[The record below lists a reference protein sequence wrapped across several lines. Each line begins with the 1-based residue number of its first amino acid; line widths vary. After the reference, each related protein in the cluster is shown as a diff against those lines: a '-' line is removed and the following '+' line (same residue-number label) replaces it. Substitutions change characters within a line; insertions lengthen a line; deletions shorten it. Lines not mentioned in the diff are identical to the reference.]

1 MYMRKKKSYA
11 QRAVLVL
18 GIVLTASWVHAQDT
32 TGKAISPAQF
42 EKRAHKRK
50 VTVLDVRTPEEYAE
64 GHLKNAVLI
73 NVMDSTAFV
82 SRVQGLKKNRTYLI
96 YCRSGKRSGKA
107 LVMMQE
113 QGFSKLYHMA
123 GGITA
128 WTGPVEKTTE
138 QR

>member
-1 MYMRKKKSYA
+1 MRKLASKL
-11 QRAVLVL
+11 VLVVAIIL
-18 GIVLTASWVHAQDT
+18 SGTWLQAQDT
-32 TGKAISPAQF
+32 AGKAISPATF
-42 EKRAHKRK
+42 DKRMHKRK

-73 NVMDSTAFV
+73 NVMDSAAFV
-82 SRVQGLKKNRTYLI
+82 SRVQGLKKNRTYLL

-113 QGFSKLYHMA
+113 RGFHKLYHMA

-128 WTGPVEKTTE
+128 WTGPVEKTGDPK
-138 QR
+138 

>member
-1 MYMRKKKSYA
+1 MRNLKKIARKTF
-11 QRAVLVL
+11 LVIA
-18 GIVLTASWVHAQDT
+18 IVMSGSWLQAQDT

-73 NVMDSTAFV
+73 NVMDSAAFV

-107 LVMMQE
+107 LVMMQQ
-113 QGFSKLYHMA
+113 QGFHKLYHMA

-128 WTGPVEKTTE
+128 WTGPVEKTA
-138 QR
+138 QQQ

>member
-1 MYMRKKKSYA
+1 MYIRKIISCA
-11 QRAVLVL
+11 RGAALVL
-18 GIVLTASWVHAQDT
+18 GFALGATWVQAQDT
-32 TGKAISPAQF
+32 TGKGITPAEF
-42 EKRAHKRK
+42 DKRMLKRK

-64 GHLKNAVLI
+64 GHLNNAVLV
-73 NVMDSTAFV
+73 NVMDSAAFV
-82 SRVQGLKKNRTYLI
+82 SRVQGLKKNRTYLL

-113 QGFSKLYHMA
+113 QGFHKLYHMA

-138 QR
+138 Q

>member
-1 MYMRKKKSYA
+1 MYMRKIVSYA
-11 QRAVLVL
+11 RRAVLVL
-18 GIVLTASWVHAQDT
+18 GFALGATWLQAQDT
-32 TGKAISPAQF
+32 TGKAITPEQF
-42 EKRAHKRK
+42 DKRMHKRK
-50 VTVLDVRTPEEYAE
+50 VTVLDVRTPLEYAE

-73 NVMDSTAFV
+73 NVLDSAAFV

-113 QGFSKLYHMA
+113 QGFYKLYHMA

-138 QR
+138 Q

>member
-1 MYMRKKKSYA
+1 MKQFARKVA
-11 QRAVLVL
+11 LVL
-18 GIVLTASWVHAQDT
+18 AILVSGSWLHAQDT

-42 EKRAHKRK
+42 DKRLHKRK

-73 NVMDSTAFV
+73 NVMDSAAFV
-82 SRVQGLKKNRTYLI
+82 SRVQGLKKNRTYLL

-113 QGFSKLYHMA
+113 RGFHKLYHMA

-128 WTGPVEKTTE
+128 WTGPVEKTG
-138 QR
+138 QPR

>member
-1 MYMRKKKSYA
+1 MRKKISYA
-11 QRAVLVL
+11 RRAVLVL
-18 GIVLTASWVHAQDT
+18 GIVLAASWVQAQDT

-42 EKRAHKRK
+42 DKRMHKRK

-82 SRVQGLKKNRTYLI
+82 SRVQGLKKNHTYLI

-107 LVMMQE
+107 LVMMQQ
-113 QGFSKLYHMA
+113 QGFHKLYHMA

-128 WTGPVEKTTE
+128 WSGPVEKTVE
-138 QR
+138 QK